1 MPARLLSVAA
11 LLLAWAL
18 ASLVVPGDAVPSPA
32 RTAAMMW
39 ANLAS
44 GEVVGHVAA
53 TLNRVL
59 WSFVV
64 SMGLGIAVGMAMGF
78 SPRAERVLNVWVMV
92 ALTVPGLCYA
102 IVAFLWIGLND
113 VAAVVAV
120 AVTAFPSITLT
131 IWEGVKG
138 VDNRLVDMARVFGA
152 RPGRRLWRVVVP
164 QLLPY
169 IMAAA
174 RYGLGIIWK
183 ITVLVELLGLSSGV
197 GYMLHYWFQLNN
209 MAQVFA
215 WTVFFTIVMLF
226 LELGVLKRVERHL
239 FAWRPEARV

>member
-1 MPARLLSVAA
+1 
-11 LLLAWAL
+11 
-18 ASLVVPGDAVPSPA
+18 
-32 RTAAMMW
+32 
-39 ANLAS
+39 
-44 GEVVGHVAA
+44 
-53 TLNRVL
+53 
-59 WSFVV
+59 
-64 SMGLGIAVGMAMGF
+64 
-78 SPRAERVLNVWVMV
+78 
-92 ALTVPGLCYA
+92 
-102 IVAFLWIGLND
+102 
-113 VAAVVAV
+113 
-120 AVTAFPSITLT
+120 
-131 IWEGVKG
+131 
-138 VDNRLVDMARVFGA
+138 
-152 RPGRRLWRVVVP
+152 VVP